1 VIRDLLIDLLIGL
14 GLAALVVVLMLFA
27 SFNSTFIYRGF

>member
-1 VIRDLLIDLLIGL
+1 MKALLTDLAIS
-14 GLAALVVVLMLFA
+14 LALALLVVALLLFA